1 MSAAL
6 CYAVTLVVET
16 RQKINR
22 FIRQLRGLRDTMPV
36 ATGLPAIGQR
46 NKCSDRRYAMTLK
59 IVVHP
64 SHYSSSWKSEKS
76 SCRLF
81 VLSFCRSWLLNATRA
96 EMAHT
101 LQRCNRGLVLLIP
114 HVHRNHVKNNLI
126 KDIKNS
132 NAIPL
137 QNKCGL
143 HRRFSFRATCP
154 SQ

>member
-22 FIRQLRGLRDTMPV
+22 FIRKLRGQRDTMPV
-36 ATGLPAIGQR
+36 ATGLPPTGQR
-46 NKCSDRRYAMTLK
+46 NKCSDRRYAMTLR

-64 SHYSSSWKSEKS
+64 SHYFSWWKLEKS
-76 SCRLF
+76 GCLFF
-81 VLSFCRSWLLNATRA
+81 VLSFCRSWLLNATRT
-96 EMAHT
+96 EMAHM
-101 LQRCNRGLVLLIP
+101 LQWYNRGLVLLIP
-114 HVHRNHVKNNLI
+114 HAHRNHVRNNLI

-132 NAIPL
+132 NVIPL

-143 HRRFSFRATCP
+143 HRRFSFRATYP